1 MLLKLILIIVER
13 IFISLT
19 LSLLRDSSDFVTH
32 LVYLLIADTF
42 LTTFIIIFVDIC
54 IPWLRA
60 VRIGVER
67 DARLNV
73 WAEGLIDPEV

>member
-19 LSLLRDSSDFVTH
+19 LSLLRDSNDFVTH

-42 LTTFIIIFVDIC
+42 LTVFIIIFVDLC
-54 IPWLRA
+54 IPWLKA
-60 VRIGVER
+60 IRIGVER
-67 DARLNV
+67 DAHLNV
-73 WAEGLIDPEV
+73 WSEGLLEEV